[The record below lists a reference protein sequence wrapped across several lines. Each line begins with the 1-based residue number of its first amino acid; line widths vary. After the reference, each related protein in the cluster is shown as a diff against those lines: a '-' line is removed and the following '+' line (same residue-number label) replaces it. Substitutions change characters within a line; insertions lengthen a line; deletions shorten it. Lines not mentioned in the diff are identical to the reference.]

1 MTTEIHA
8 QSLLRAMYNHI
19 GEAAGVSC
27 RDLAIEI
34 QGYSNSAAERRI
46 RGAIKD
52 LRTEGYHVCGTPETG
67 YFMAKTA
74 EELDRTCRFLVS
86 RAEASLSQVANMKRM
101 SMPDLHG
108 QFRLNPL

>member
-1 MTTEIHA
+1 M
-8 QSLLRAMYNHI
+8 
-19 GEAAGVSC
+19 GERLGTSTSAG
-27 RDLAIEI
+27 
-34 QGYSNSAAERRI
+34 GRR
-46 RGAIKD
+46 RGGATND
-52 LRTEGYHVCGTPETG
+52 RRTEAYHVCGTPETG

-74 EELDRTCRFLVS
+74 EELDRPCRFLVS